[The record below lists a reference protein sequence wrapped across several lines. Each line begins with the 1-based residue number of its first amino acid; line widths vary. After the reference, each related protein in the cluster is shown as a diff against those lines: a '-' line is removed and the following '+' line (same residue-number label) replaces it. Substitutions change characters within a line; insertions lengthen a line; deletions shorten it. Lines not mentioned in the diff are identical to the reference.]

1 MLPML
6 LRTLLPAFNPLLPIL
21 FASTLV
27 PGVVLV
33 GDVAPLLMFA
43 LGDVRG
49 VVRVFIRGDVLPGL
63 TLGVDLTVTCGV
75 VVCATPT
82 A

>member
-1 MLPML
+1 ML
-6 LRTLLPAFNPLLPIL
+6 LRVLLLDVRPFLPTMPVPVLVLGDVLTGEVGPLLI
-21 FASTLV
+21 
-27 PGVVLV
+27 
-33 GDVAPLLMFA
+33 FA

-75 VVCATPT
+75 VVRAVLV

>member
-1 MLPML
+1 
-6 LRTLLPAFNPLLPIL
+6 
-21 FASTLV
+21 
-27 PGVVLV
+27 
-33 GDVAPLLMFA
+33 MFA

>member
-6 LRTLLPAFNPLLPIL
+6 LRTLLPACNPFFDP
-21 FASTLV
+21 
-27 PGVVLV
+27 VLV
-33 GDVAPLLMFA
+33 LGDVLTGEVGPLLMLA

-49 VVRVFIRGDVLPGL
+49 VVRVFIRGDVLLGL

-75 VVCATPT
+75 VARDVPT

>member
-1 MLPML
+1 ML
-6 LRTLLPAFNPLLPIL
+6 LRTLLPACNPFFDP
-21 FASTLV
+21 
-27 PGVVLV
+27 VLV
-33 GDVAPLLMFA
+33 LGDVPTGEVGPLLMLA

-49 VVRVFIRGDVLPGL
+49 VVRALIRGDVLLGL

-75 VVCATPT
+75 VARDVLT

>member
-1 MLPML
+1 ML
-6 LRTLLPAFNPLLPIL
+6 LRTLLPAFNPLFDP
-21 FASTLV
+21 
-27 PGVVLV
+27 VLV
-33 GDVAPLLMFA
+33 LGDVLTGEVGPLLMFA

>member
-1 MLPML
+1 ML
-6 LRTLLPAFNPLLPIL
+6 LRTLLPACNPFFDP
-21 FASTLV
+21 
-27 PGVVLV
+27 VLV
-33 GDVAPLLMFA
+33 LGDVLTGEVGPLLMFA